1 MLELDLFAIMQGI
14 EARLETIDGMRASPT
29 IPDTIMP
36 PVAIV
41 SLPRVN
47 YKQGLGRSR
56 MRMQGSVM
64 VFTSK
69 GWTRTGQMQLA
80 EFAGLGTDKSVVRA
94 IDGDR
99 TLGGL
104 GIDCTVS
111 DFRELTAEEFGEIGY
126 CGGVFTLDII

>member
-1 MLELDLFAIMQGI
+1 MLELDLFAIMKGI
-14 EARLETIDGMRASPT
+14 QARVETIDGMRSAPT

-36 PVAIV
+36 PIAIV
-41 SLPRVN
+41 SLPSVD
-47 YKQGLGRSR
+47 YKNGLGRSR
-56 MRMQGSVM
+56 MRMQGSIM

-69 GWTRTGQMQLA
+69 GWTRTGQQQLA
-80 EFAGLGTDKSVVRA
+80 EYAGLGTDKSVVRA

-104 GIDCTVS
+104 GVDCTVS
-111 DFRELTAEEFGEIGY
+111 DFRQLTDEEFGEIGY

>member
-1 MLELDLFAIMQGI
+1 MDDLFAIMQGI
-14 EARLETIDGMRASPT
+14 QARMQTIDGMRTASH
-29 IPDTIMP
+29 IPDSIMP

-41 SLPRVN
+41 SLPRVD
-47 YKQGLGRSR
+47 YKNGLGRSR
-56 MRMQGSVM
+56 MSMQGSIL

-69 GWTRTGQMQLA
+69 GWTRTGQEQLA

-104 GIDCTVS
+104 GVDCTVS
-111 DFRELTAEEFGEIGY
+111 QFRQLTDEEFGEIGY
-126 CGGVFTLDII
+126 CGGVFTLDIV

>member
-1 MLELDLFAIMQGI
+1 MLELNLYAIMQGI
-14 EARLETIDGMRASPT
+14 EDRMKTIDGMRTAST

-36 PVAIV
+36 PIAIV
-41 SLPRVN
+41 SMPSVD
-47 YKQGLGRSR
+47 YKNGLGRSR
-56 MRMQGSVM
+56 MRMQGSIM

-69 GWTRTGQMQLA
+69 GWTRTGQEELA
-80 EFAGLGTDKSVVRA
+80 EYAGLGTDKSVVKA

-104 GIDCTVS
+104 GVDCTVS
-111 DFRELTAEEFGEIGY
+111 DFRQLTDEEFGEIGY